1 LPSTPTILHLIGPGG
16 SGKTSVGPLLGSLL
30 SWQFLD
36 LDAEFMRS
44 EGDIAQCIGTHGY
57 EGYARR
63 NLSVYLALKQTMSV
77 PTVLALSSGFLTY
90 DADIDPR
97 YAGVHRD
104 IEKGPLTALLLPSFE
119 LESCVDIIVER
130 QLARPYLAGN
140 SVREEQRIRERFPLF
155 IALQCT
161 RFRSDASPM
170 QVASQ
175 VECFARSRLPA
186 LACEQGP

>member
-1 LPSTPTILHLIGPGG
+1 MPHILHLVGPGG

-30 SWQFLD
+30 NWQFLD

-44 EGDIAQCIGTHGY
+44 EGDIAHCIGTHGY

-63 NLSVYLALKQTMSV
+63 NLSVYLALKQTVSV
-77 PTVLALSSGFLTY
+77 PTVRALSSGLLTY
-90 DADIDPR
+90 GADIDPR
-97 YAGVHRD
+97 YAGVRRD
-104 IEKGPLTALLLPSFE
+104 IEESPLTALLLPSFE
-119 LESCVDIIVER
+119 LESCVDIIVKR

-161 RFRSDASPM
+161 RFRSDTSPM
-170 QVASQ
+170 RLASEIERF
-175 VECFARSRLPA
+175 VRWRLSMQ
-186 LACEQGP
+186 LCEPVT